1 MCHSGDR
8 LAKPTRSALW
18 EMACPIGLDPI
29 QSTSNW
35 LGVRATAAIA
45 PGDAQ
50 PGGAIAHGLT
60 QLPCGSGHVV
70 GITTQGRV
78 LTIRV
83 AVQHTDIVMLEF

>member
-1 MCHSGDR
+1 MGNGVPHWPCALGHI
-8 LAKPTRSALW
+8 TEQTFRS
-18 EMACPIGLDPI
+18 DPI
-29 QSTSNW
+29 QSTYNW